1 MTTKQIL
8 KLSVEHIILIRFVN
22 RQLTLLDSQ
31 LPNSYL
37 IRNQFQLVDSDGDG
51 FINKSEFR
59 KLFRSF
65 GQTISE
71 KRLKWIIL
79 EAFKNL
85 DNGLGMDFDT
95 FASTLINYYSPP
107 PTEKVVRE
115 AFQLFDKNNT
125 GTNDS
130 QPKYTQSGYIDK
142 SKLTEFLT
150 TRGERLTVPEVE
162 YFNKIVGIKPDND
175 KIDYTTVAEEICKLL
190 SQVQV

>member
-8 KLSVEHIILIRFVN
+8 KLSVEHII
-22 RQLTLLDSQ
+22 
-31 LPNSYL
+31 L

-125 GTNDS
+125 G
-130 QPKYTQSGYIDK
+130 YIDK